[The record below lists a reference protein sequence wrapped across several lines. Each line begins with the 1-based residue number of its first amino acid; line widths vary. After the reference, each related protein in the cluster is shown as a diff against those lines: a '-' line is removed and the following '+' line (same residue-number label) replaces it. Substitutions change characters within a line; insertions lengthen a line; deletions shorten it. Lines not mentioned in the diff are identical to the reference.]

1 MMQIFGRSRL
11 ESFAQEHEDS
21 RVPLGAW
28 QLEAEEA
35 QWSCPEEVQARYV
48 NAVVQPDRVIF
59 DIKSLYKIHVKARFN
74 QGVLLI
80 DKVWTIA
87 APKPAGRVSRT
98 VAIRSKA

>member
-1 MMQIFGRSRL
+1 MMQIFGKFRL
-11 ESFAQEHEDS
+11 VSFAHEHEDS
-21 RVPLGAW
+21 RFPLGAW

-59 DIKSLYKIHVKARFN
+59 DIKSLYKIHVKTKFS

-80 DKVWTIA
+80 DKVCAIA
-87 APKPAGRVSRT
+87 TAKPARRVGRS

>member
-1 MMQIFGRSRL
+1 MMQIFGKSRL
-11 ESFAQEHEDS
+11 ERFAQEHEDS

-35 QWSCPEEVQARYV
+35 QWSCPEEVQARYA
-48 NAVVQPDRVIF
+48 NAIVQPDRVIF
-59 DIKSLYKIHVKARFN
+59 DIKSLYKIHVKAKFN

-80 DKVWTIA
+80 DKVWAIA
-87 APKPAGRVSRT
+87 TPKPAGRASRS